1 MTLAD
6 YLAQKGITSVA
17 VAARL
22 GVAHSTVL
30 RWAEHGVPA
39 HRVADVARVTGIPA
53 AELRPDLAAAFGV
66 EVAQP

>member
-1 MTLAD
+1 
-6 YLAQKGITSVA
+6 

-30 RWAEHGVPA
+30 RWAERGVPP

-66 EVAQP
+66 EVVQQ